1 MHEASRRGLS
11 NRRSTVSKVL
21 RNKEKYLRQDSDDDS
36 KQPPR
41 VKKQLP
47 DIDKALSNWVKGRQS
62 KNQPVTDALIKEQLR
77 LFATTVGG
85 SDVQSKAS
93 SASWLEKFKARNG
106 LSTSSSPSLSRKNS
120 YAEESTEAGSAAVAS
135 GAGTP
140 NTSPTSPQQNK
151 RDASPMD
158 LDASE
163 PKRMK
168 SESPP
173 ALFSET
179 MAGPSH
185 KPFASISSAFTD
197 GGASMAFTSPTMSP
211 ASPPFFEAPAYHH
224 HGQRQQSASVAIAPA
239 VAAAAAANAANSA
252 AYRQRSQ
259 TFPMSAAPAAADA
272 PAGTAYDAAPTPYA
286 VAEHMPAVL
295 QYNSSPADISPADL
309 LPELFGHCHSPT
321 RAHHHSPGATNPPS
335 PRGTGSPPSGGPL
348 TPSSDLIY
356 GTGGSANGS
365 ATNLAAMAAAGVQDA
380 GGAGGAH
387 SPSLDETRRAL
398 EVVWNFFQHQP
409 LEPHEFAV
417 MGKLMEKLKLH
428 GSVTQQQYRHHQGA
442 GPVELNPADLVRIAD
457 ALMLARGGE

>member
-1 MHEASRRGLS
+1 MPEGFYLGSS
-11 NRRSTVSKVL
+11 NPRSTVSKVL
-21 RNKEKYLRQDSDDDS
+21 RHKEKYLRQDSDDDS
-36 KQPPR
+36 RQPPR

-62 KNQPVTDALIKEQLR
+62 KNHPVTDAMIKEQLR

-106 LSTSSSPSLSRKNS
+106 LSTTSSPNLSRKNS
-120 YAEESTEAGSAAVAS
+120 YAEESTEGSAALNAAS
-135 GAGTP
+135 GCGTP

-158 LDASE
+158 VDGGASE

-179 MAGPSH
+179 MAGPAH

-211 ASPPFFEAPAYHH
+211 ASPPFFEASAYHH
-224 HGQRQQSASVAIAPA
+224 HGQRQQSASIAIAPA
-239 VAAAAAANAANSA
+239 VAAAANVVNGAA

-259 TFPMSAAPAAADA
+259 TFPMSAAPATADA
-272 PAGTAYDAAPTPYA
+272 PAGTAYDAATPYT

-321 RAHHHSPGATNPPS
+321 RQHHHSPGATNPPS
-335 PRGTGSPPSGGPL
+335 PRGTGSPASGGPL
-348 TPSSDLIY
+348 TPASDLIY
-356 GTGGSANGS
+356 GTGGSANAS
-365 ATNLAAMAAAGVQDA
+365 ATSLAGIKDGGAAGAA
-380 GGAGGAH
+380 GTGAN

-428 GSVTQQQYRHHQGA
+428 GSHVHHRHHQA
-442 GPVELNPADLVRIAD
+442 SAAVELNPADLVRIAD
-457 ALMLARGGE
+457 ALMLARGE

>member
-1 MHEASRRGLS
+1 MAAASRLGFS
-11 NRRSTVSKVL
+11 NCYSTVSKVL

-62 KNQPVTDALIKEQLR
+62 KNQPITDALIKEQLR

-85 SDVQSKAS
+85 SDVQTKAGS
-93 SASWLEKFKARNG
+93 PGWLEKFKARNG
-106 LSTSSSPSLSRKNS
+106 LSTSSSPNLSRKNS
-120 YAEESTEAGSAAVAS
+120 YAEESAEPAGS

-158 LDASE
+158 VDGASE

-179 MAGPSH
+179 MGGPSH
-185 KPFASISSAFTD
+185 KPYASISSAFTD
-197 GGASMAFTSPTMSP
+197 GTSMAFTSPAMSP
-211 ASPPFFEAPAYHH
+211 SSPPFFEAPSYHH
-224 HGQRQQSASVAIAPA
+224 HGHQQSASVA
-239 VAAAAAANAANSA
+239 SA
-252 AYRQRSQ
+252 GVNTSYRQRSQ
-259 TFPMSAAPAAADA
+259 TFPMSGAPATADA
-272 PAGTAYDAAPTPYA
+272 PAGTAYDAADPYSI
-286 VAEHMPAVL
+286 AEHMPAVL
-295 QYNSSPADISPADL
+295 QYSGSPADISPADL

-321 RAHHHSPGATNPPS
+321 RPHHHHSPGATNPPS
-335 PRGTGSPPSGGPL
+335 PRGTGSPTSGGPL

-356 GTGGSANGS
+356 GTGGSANAS
-365 ATNLAAMAAAGVQDA
+365 ATNLAGMKDAAAAAAAQGN
-380 GGAGGAH
+380 

-428 GSVTQQQYRHHQGA
+428 GAHAHHHHHVPSA
-442 GPVELNPADLVRIAD
+442 VELNPADLMRIAD
-457 ALMLARGGE
+457 ALISARGE